1 MEKIVFYIIA
11 FIIIAFSFMAV
22 NSRHLLRSAV
32 YLFFVMLGIAGF
44 YFLINYDFLAAVQL
58 SVYAGGIVVLI
69 VFAVLLTHDIDKK
82 MESPKLTKK
91 LLVGLMS
98 FAGAGL
104 TIWTIFNTD
113 FAVKTG
119 VENVTVERIG
129 TRLMSLT
136 EGGYV
141 LPFEVISV
149 LLLAAMISAIIVAKG
164 RKLN

>member
-1 MEKIVFYIIA
+1 
-11 FIIIAFSFMAV
+11 MAV